1 MQCWELARPGSNQ
14 LSDLVQVTYSP
25 LRGQDGLRPTLLFSV
40 SREASASL
48 ELLYSAHVGSHMHL
62 CLHISA
68 VFPSSLGSLTMT
80 PRKRNSDALSN
91 PFIMPPP
98 R

>member
-1 MQCWELARPGSNQ
+1 MQCWEFAHPGSNQ

-40 SREASASL
+40 SGEASASL
-48 ELLYSAHVGSHMHL
+48 ELLYSAHIGSYMHL
-62 CLHISA
+62 CLQIPAIS
-68 VFPSSLGSLTMT
+68 PSSLGSLTMT

-91 PFIMPPP
+91 PFSMPPP